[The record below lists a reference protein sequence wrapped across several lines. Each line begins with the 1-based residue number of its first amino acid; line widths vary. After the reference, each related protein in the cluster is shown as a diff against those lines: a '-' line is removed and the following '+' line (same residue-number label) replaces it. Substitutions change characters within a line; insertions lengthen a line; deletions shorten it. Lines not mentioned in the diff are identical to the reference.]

1 MSLESALRELGKE
14 IQKDERFAAL
24 QAAAKAND
32 GDEKLQQQMQ
42 ELQLISLKY
51 QQEAEKAND
60 ADKDRI
66 ESLQADYQKLY
77 GEIMESENMQKY
89 SAAASTMEEMAQYI
103 SGMMGLFFDG
113 QDPETCELRAAWSLA
128 AFLQRGGRVEYGK
141 GKDQPY
147 DGSVFSDQEGLCGCD
162 FVLPSGRF
170 L

>member
-32 GDEKLQQQMQ
+32 GDEQQQMQ

-89 SAAASTMEEMAQYI
+89 SAAASAMEEMAQYI

-113 QDPETCELRAAWSLA
+113 QDPETCELP
-128 AFLQRGGRVEYGK
+128 Q
-141 GKDQPY
+141 Q
-147 DGSVFSDQEGLCGCD
+147 QEGGCTHDCCTCGGCH
-162 FVLPSGRF
+162 
-170 L
+170 